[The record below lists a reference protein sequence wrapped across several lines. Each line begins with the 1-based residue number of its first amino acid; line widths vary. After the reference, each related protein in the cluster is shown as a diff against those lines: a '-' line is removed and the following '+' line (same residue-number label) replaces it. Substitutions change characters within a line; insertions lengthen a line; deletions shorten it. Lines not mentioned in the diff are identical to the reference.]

1 MNIIY
6 FISVFIIATCGLIYE
21 LVAAALASY
30 LLGDSVTQFSTIIGV
45 YLSAMGVGS
54 YLSKYVNKN
63 IIYTFVKVEILI
75 GLIGG
80 FSAAI
85 MFLLFDHISSF
96 RLLLYSLI
104 FLIGMLVG
112 LEIPLVMKILKDR
125 IEFNQLVSKV
135 FSFDY
140 IGALLAS
147 IAFPLLLV
155 PHLGLVKTSL
165 LFGLLNVGV
174 AIWTLILFKSET
186 TKNSQLLSFGLFAF
200 LLLFVGFVLGDQ
212 ITDFAENSAYDS
224 QVIYTHKTNYQKIV
238 LTRNQHELKLYLNGN
253 LQFSSKDEYRYHE
266 SLVHTG
272 LASMKQPKH
281 VLILGGGDG
290 LAAREALKYPAVE
303 SILLVDL
310 DEKMTEIFKTNQV
323 LVDLNQN
330 ALNNKKLSV
339 VNMDAFEWVKKND
352 QKFDFIIID
361 FPDPSSFSL
370 GKLYTQKFY
379 SLLRKNVEPNGFIVV
394 QSTSP
399 YVARKSF
406 WCINET
412 LASAGFTTYP
422 YHTYVPSFGEWGFV
436 LASISDV
443 KYETPLVFP
452 EGLKYLNPE
461 NTLSSFQFAN
471 DISRV
476 PVEVNKLNNQ
486 ALVKYFE
493 DEWSIYAN

>member
-310 DEKMTEIFKTNQV
+310 DEKMTEI
-323 LVDLNQN
+323 
-330 ALNNKKLSV
+330 
-339 VNMDAFEWVKKND
+339 
-352 QKFDFIIID
+352 
-361 FPDPSSFSL
+361 
-370 GKLYTQKFY
+370 
-379 SLLRKNVEPNGFIVV
+379 
-394 QSTSP
+394 
-399 YVARKSF
+399 
-406 WCINET
+406 
-412 LASAGFTTYP
+412 
-422 YHTYVPSFGEWGFV
+422 
-436 LASISDV
+436 
-443 KYETPLVFP
+443 
-452 EGLKYLNPE
+452 LKQTKCL
-461 NTLSSFQFAN
+461 
-471 DISRV
+471 
-476 PVEVNKLNNQ
+476 
-486 ALVKYFE
+486 
-493 DEWSIYAN
+493 